1 MKSIL
6 LLRGGALGDFLL
18 TLPLLRALRREYPEA
33 RIEIVGNATAAR
45 LAVDAKLLQAAHSQ
59 QEARWAGLYTTG
71 TLPPSLSRWLGDFDL
86 VILGW
91 PDAEGEAARHFPIR
105 PGQAFLA
112 IDPAPRGGPLW
123 RQWLEG
129 AAPYL
134 PIASGGLVPFVPLPL
149 AAEAEAE
156 ARARVTLSR
165 PYVAIHPGSGSVRKN
180 APPELWRETLARLS
194 PLPVLVVLGEA
205 DSRLT
210 PLFRSLVSPRIQLA
224 ECWELPVLGAALAQA
239 LAYAGHDTGITHLAA
254 AVGTTTHALFGPT
267 DPEVWTPFG
276 RSVQRH
282 RHDLQRA
289 TFDPATLAA
298 SLRVGIEG

>member
-1 MKSIL
+1 M
-6 LLRGGALGDFLL
+6 GDFLL

-33 RIEIVGNATAAR
+33 RIDIVGNATAAR
-45 LAVDAKLLQAAHSQ
+45 LAVDANLLQAAHSQ

-91 PDAEGEAARHFPIR
+91 PDPEGEAARHFPVR

-112 IDPAPRGGPLW
+112 IDPTPRGGPLW

-134 PIASGGLVPFVPLPL
+134 TIASGGLIPFAPLPL

-239 LAYAGHDTGITHLAA
+239 LGYAGHDTGITHLAA

>member
-1 MKSIL
+1 LI
-6 LLRGGALGDFLL
+6 
-18 TLPLLRALRREYPEA
+18 
-33 RIEIVGNATAAR
+33 
-45 LAVDAKLLQAAHSQ
+45 
-59 QEARWAGLYTTG
+59 
-71 TLPPSLSRWLGDFDL
+71 
-86 VILGW
+86 
-91 PDAEGEAARHFPIR
+91 
-105 PGQAFLA
+105 
-112 IDPAPRGGPLW
+112 
-123 RQWLEG
+123 
-129 AAPYL
+129 
-134 PIASGGLVPFVPLPL
+134 PFAPLPL

>member
-112 IDPAPRGGPLW
+112 
-123 RQWLEG
+123 
-129 AAPYL
+129 
-134 PIASGGLVPFVPLPL
+134 IASGGLVPFVPLPL